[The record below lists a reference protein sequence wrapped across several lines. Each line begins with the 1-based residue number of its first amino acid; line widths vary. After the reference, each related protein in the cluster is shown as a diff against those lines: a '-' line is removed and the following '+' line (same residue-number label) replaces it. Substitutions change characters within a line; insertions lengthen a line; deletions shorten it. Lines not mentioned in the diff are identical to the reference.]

1 MNKKLMT
8 FLLVL
13 SLPLTTYALPPQPG
27 NPAAPEKP
35 QRVERL
41 VKELGLSETQ
51 KGQVE
56 AIFNEE
62 KLKFKALKEE
72 KRTRL
77 QGVLT
82 KDQMSK
88 FDLLHQQRHHNYPD
102 NAEGG
107 KSQ

>member
-13 SLPLTTYALPPQPG
+13 SLPLTTYALSPQPG

-41 VKELGLSETQ
+41 AKELGLSESQ

-56 AIFNEE
+56 AIFSEE
-62 KLKFKALKEE
+62 KLKFKALKEK

-82 KDQMSK
+82 KEQMAK

-102 NAEGG
+102 NGKGG
-107 KSQ
+107 

>member
-1 MNKKLMT
+1 MNKKLMIS
-8 FLLVL
+8 LLVL
-13 SLPLTTYALPPQPG
+13 SLPLTTYALPPPN
-27 NPAAPEKP
+27 NPAVPEKP

-72 KRTRL
+72 K
-77 QGVLT
+77 GHACKVC
-82 KDQMSK
+82 
-88 FDLLHQQRHHNYPD
+88 
-102 NAEGG
+102 
-107 KSQ
+107 